1 MVFLLPFLFINRKK
15 YFSKY
20 FIDIALFKNMKKYTK
35 KRRDRKVLKGGKY
48 LGQGSYGC
56 VITPEIECSSSP
68 EISKTRK
75 TSKSGNNDNKVS
87 KLILLPDENMM
98 NELDISKLLKK
109 IDPTQKYFIT
119 FTDYCKV
126 KTIPKDRNNVASV
139 RYLNNNGENFKELE
153 KKKLAKKFC
162 PVDISKKPINLI
174 MPFAGYN
181 VFDIAS
187 FAYYKNKGKINR
199 KDDNEWDDKVRIITL
214 LKQNFKYCFKNL
226 IIAVLK
232 MHQHRIVARDIKTDN
247 MTVKVDDNRKIQLRH
262 IDFGLAEHLTP
273 EYVTSKRNIVYAGT
287 REYMPPEIFITYD
300 YYDYMNYD
308 DSTIFKNIMK
318 DINKSVVVIC
328 KDNDI
333 DTGNLKEVVANRLE
347 IVKSAFAD
355 GTILDKYFGISQHLN
370 GYLQKGDVYGLGM
383 SIYEFIKI
391 TQIINLNENRLLN
404 NLLLKMIEF
413 DCDKRLNILQCL
425 QHPYFT

>member
-1 MVFLLPFLFINRKK
+1 
-15 YFSKY
+15 
-20 FIDIALFKNMKKYTK
+20 MKKYTK
-35 KRRDRKVLKGGKY
+35 KRRNTRILKGGKY

-56 VITPEIECSSSP
+56 VITPEIECSYSP
-68 EISKTRK
+68 EISKSKTRK
-75 TSKSGNNDNKVS
+75 RNNSIKSHKDNKVS
-87 KLILLPDENMM
+87 KLILLPDDNMM

-126 KTIPKDRNNVASV
+126 KTIPKDRNNIVSV
-139 RYLNNNGENFKELE
+139 KYLNNNGESFRELE

-187 FAYYKNKGKINR
+187 FAYYKNKGEISR
-199 KDDNEWDDKVRIITL
+199 KDNNEWDDKVRTITL
-214 LKQNFKYCFKNL
+214 LKENFKYCFKNL
-226 IIAVLK
+226 VLGVFK
-232 MHQHRIVARDIKTDN
+232 MHQQRIVARDIKTDN
-247 MTVKVDDNRKIQLRH
+247 MTVKIDDNGKIQLRH
-262 IDFGLAEHLTP
+262 IDFGLSEHLTP
-273 EYVTSKRNIVYAGT
+273 DYVKSKRNIVYAGT
-287 REYMPPEIFITYD
+287 REYMPPEIFITYN
-300 YYDYMNYD
+300 YYDYINND
-308 DSTIFKNIMK
+308 DSTIFKKIMK
-318 DINKSVVVIC
+318 DINKSVVVVC
-328 KDNDI
+328 KDNNI
-333 DTGNLKEVVANRLE
+333 DTGNLKDVVANYFE

-355 GTILDKYFGISQHLN
+355 GTILDKYFGINQHLN

-391 TQIINLNENRLLN
+391 TKIINLNENRLLN

-413 DCDKRLNILQCL
+413 DCNKRFNILQCL
-425 QHPYFT
+425 QHPYFK

>member
-1 MVFLLPFLFINRKK
+1 
-15 YFSKY
+15 
-20 FIDIALFKNMKKYTK
+20 MKKYTK
-35 KRRDRKVLKGGKY
+35 KRRNTRILKGGKY

-68 EISKTRK
+68 EILKKHNTKTHKTNNSSK
-75 TSKSGNNDNKVS
+75 GHNNKVS
-87 KLILLPDENMM
+87 KLILLPDDNMI

-109 IDPTQKYFIT
+109 IDPLQKYFIT

-126 KTIPKDRNNVASV
+126 KTIPKDRNNVVSV
-139 RYLNNNGENFKELE
+139 KYLNNNGESFRELE

-187 FAYYKNKGKINR
+187 FAYYKNKGKISK
-199 KDDNEWDDKVRIITL
+199 KDDNEWDDKVRTITL
-214 LKQNFKYCFKNL
+214 LKENFKYCFKNL
-226 IIAVLK
+226 VLGIFK
-232 MHQHRIVARDIKTDN
+232 MHQQRIIARDIKTDN
-247 MTVKVDDNRKIQLRH
+247 MTVKIDNNGKIQLRH
-262 IDFGLAEHLTP
+262 IDFGLSEHLTP
-273 EYVTSKRNIVYAGT
+273 DYVKSKRNIVYAGT

-300 YYDYMNYD
+300 YYDYINND
-308 DSTIFKNIMK
+308 DSTIFKKIMK
-318 DINKSVVVIC
+318 DINKSVVVVC
-328 KDNDI
+328 KDNNI
-333 DTGNLKEVVANRLE
+333 DTGNLKDVVANYFE

-355 GTILDKYFGISQHLN
+355 GTILDKYFGINQHLN

-391 TQIINLNENRLLN
+391 TEIINLNENRLLN

-413 DCDKRLNILQCL
+413 DCNKRFNILQCL
-425 QHPYFT
+425 QHPYFK